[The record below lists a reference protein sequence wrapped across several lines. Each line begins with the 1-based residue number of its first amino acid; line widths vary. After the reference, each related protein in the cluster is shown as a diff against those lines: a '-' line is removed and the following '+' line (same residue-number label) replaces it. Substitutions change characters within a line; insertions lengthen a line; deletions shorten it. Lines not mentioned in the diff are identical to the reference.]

1 MTHARSPVLCAWPTW
16 WVCLET
22 VGPDP
27 PVTQRGGPPSAVEL
41 AQRAAAGEFGPEVC
55 AWLQRGFARQQTGAS
70 LDAALELDR
79 ASRIRA
85 RDQAL
90 LRAAQ
95 VLGPASSTWALAV
108 RLAEAVRRF
117 DVRVRP
123 RLVPGD
129 ELPPLDDAL
138 RSAFACCVG
147 VPATARQ
154 LYALLRP
161 V

>member
-1 MTHARSPVLCAWPTW
+1 ML
-16 WVCLET
+16 
-22 VGPDP
+22 
-27 PVTQRGGPPSAVEL
+27 PSAVDRVRQL
-41 AQRAAAGEFGPEVC
+41 AEGRVDGATLDWLSAAFARY
-55 AWLQRGFARQQTGAS
+55 QRGEH
-70 LDAALELDR
+70 LEVALGLDR

-138 RSAFACCVG
+138 RSAFACRVG